1 MKQIYQ
7 TTSSFIRWVKQKSTR
22 PTFGQGMVEFALA
35 LPIFLL
41 LVLGIFEFGRLM
53 ITYTSVYAAAREGAR
68 YGAAV
73 DNLCNNGQ
81 IVNEAERVGFLASGL
96 NITTTYEVF
105 DSTLKLIGN
114 SCAATKA
121 GDRVIVT
128 ATAPFS
134 FLTGLI
140 TGPGG
145 GPIILRSTAKRTII
159 KQVFLEWTLAPASTS
174 STGATSTPTPTH
186 TTVPGSTNTPTPT
199 PPHTTVPGSTNTPTP
214 TSTSTPV
221 PGYTPPPQACVGDW
235 SIHET
240 DTTYYVDVKFT
251 NPSLAIMILEKA
263 TITWNSQGG
272 HILKH
277 IELISPDGETIRAG
291 TPETSNS
298 PYIWIPDPEV
308 SIPPG
313 QTWTVRF
320 VFAKPN
326 THVNDITVNFLAPDG
341 SNCYITNP

>member
-1 MKQIYQ
+1 MNWFSQHLKPSKHRNFHQM
-7 TTSSFIRWVKQKSTR
+7 R
-22 PTFGQGMVEFALA
+22 GQGMVEFALA
-35 LPIFLL
+35 LPILLL

-73 DNLCNNGQ
+73 DNLCNNGE
-81 IVNEAERVGFLASGL
+81 IVNEAKRVGFLASGL
-96 NITTTYEVF
+96 NITTTYQVF

-145 GPIILRSTAKRTII
+145 GPIILQSTAKRTII

-174 STGATSTPTPTH
+174 STGATATPIPTDTATPGPSPTPTN
-186 TTVPGSTNTPTPT
+186 SPTPG
-199 PPHTTVPGSTNTPTP
+199 PSPTP
-214 TSTSTPV
+214 TSTPV
-221 PGYTPPPQACVGDW
+221 PGYTPPPQSCVGDW

-251 NPSLAIMILEKA
+251 NPSLASMILEKA

-277 IELISPDGETIRAG
+277 IELIDPLGEAIRAG

-298 PYIWIPDPEV
+298 PYQWIPDPEV
-308 SIPPG
+308 GIPSG

-326 THVNDITVNFLAPDG
+326 TTVNDITVNFLAPDG